1 MNKNILLISLQNSSQ
16 IYLIT
21 LLVRKLTN
29 VNITPVRKTQVMENN
44 TNKFLQHQPNEDST
58 GH

>member
-44 TNKFLQHQPNEDST
+44 TNKFKE
-58 GH
+58 